1 MQIKRYM
8 EPNLKPKRQNQ
19 SNLWFHFK
27 VHGSKYYL
35 YGSKEFFPY
44 IIGILKAK
52 KCIENIM
59 QQEAPSTLF
68 LTSKVNTY
76 TDNAKYKKMTTRRF
90 KKG

>member
-1 MQIKRYM
+1 M

-68 LTSKVNTY
+68 LTSEVNTY
-76 TDNAKYKKMTTRRF
+76 TDNAKYNKMTTRRF